1 MIYMDNQN
9 EVFNNRKTMNQPK
22 FQPSFMVQCH
32 QLNIMI
38 LKEKDEIIKQYLI
51 NQYHELINTQYETE
65 KRVFDFNFK
74 FN

>member
-1 MIYMDNQN
+1 MDNQPQALDC
-9 EVFNNRKTMNQPK
+9 FSIPPK
-22 FQPSFMVQCH
+22 FIPSLMVQCH

-38 LKEKDEIIKQYLI
+38 LKEKDETTKQYLI

-74 FN
+74 LN

>member
-1 MIYMDNQN
+1 MDNLPQALDC
-9 EVFNNRKTMNQPK
+9 FSIPPK

-38 LKEKDEIIKQYLI
+38 LKEKDETIKQYLI

-65 KRVFDFNFK
+65 KRVFDFQFKNF
-74 FN
+74 

>member
-1 MIYMDNQN
+1 MDNL
-9 EVFNNRKTMNQPK
+9 PK
-22 FQPSFMVQCH
+22 FTPSIMVQCH

-38 LKEKDEIIKQYLI
+38 LKEKDEIIKQDLI
-51 NQYHELINTQYETE
+51 NQYYELINIQYETE